1 MRRDRQVADTRRTIP
16 ELRWVLAIF
25 VALAAA
31 ATGVLFFLPT
41 ETDSYFAWTIA
52 SPLTATMLGAA
63 YASALVLFALSL
75 AETTWANAR
84 LTIPAP
90 LTLSTLLLVATLI
103 HLDKF
108 HLAAAPVPAT
118 VAWIWLVVYIV
129 VPPALVLVYLKQQ
142 RTPGVDPP
150 RSRPIP
156 QPLRALLFVL
166 GLTML
171 VTGAALFVAPAMVEP
186 SWPWALTPLTARA
199 VASWLLGL
207 SVAAFHGLIENDV
220 RRLRAGLAAFSV
232 FGIFALV
239 AAWRYAPEVR
249 WEQASAWVLIV
260 VLGLISVSGLAGLLA
275 ARRVVTSPSPSSSA

>member
-1 MRRDRQVADTRRTIP
+1 MADTRKTIP

-31 ATGVLFFLPT
+31 ATGVLFFLPS
-41 ETDSYFAWTIA
+41 ETNGYFAWTIA

-90 LTLSTLLLVATLI
+90 LTLSTALLVATLM

-118 VAWIWLVVYIV
+118 VAWIWLVVYVV
-129 VPPALVLVYLKQQ
+129 VPPALVLVYLKQR

-150 RSRPIP
+150 RGRPIP
-156 QPLRALLFVL
+156 QPLRLLLLVL

-171 VTGAALFVAPAMVEP
+171 ATGAALFIAPAVVEP
-186 SWPWALTPLTARA
+186 TWPWALTPLTARA
-199 VASWLLGL
+199 VAAWSLGL
-207 SVAAFHGLIENDV
+207 AVAAFHGLIENDV

-232 FGIFALV
+232 FGLFALV
-239 AAWRYAPEVR
+239 AVWRYAAEIR
-249 WEQASAWVLIV
+249 WELASAWVLILA
-260 VLGLISVSGLAGLLA
+260 LGLISISGLAGLLA
-275 ARRVVTSPSPSSSA
+275 ARPAVTNPSPSSEA